1 MAFENPVRNS
11 ELETRKSQGNC
22 KMENGNWKL
31 APVSNFFRVPNMT
44 KPKEL
49 VHGDV
54 PRK

>member
-1 MAFENPVRNS
+1 MAWK
-11 ELETRKSQGNC
+11 LET
-22 KMENGNWKL
+22 GNWKL
-31 APVSNFFRVPNMT
+31 EIGNWKFGNWKFVCGTIFQFPLSNMT